1 MKKSFSLAMLS
12 VFFGLAAS
20 VFAADEAKP
29 TPPDAKASSQ
39 AVDRA
44 IQYLTAKGQAEDGS
58 FTAQAGPGVT
68 AIVVTGILSQG
79 RSPDDPVVAKAL
91 KYLEKFIQPDGGI
104 YEPKNFYKNYETC
117 LGLMAFSAA
126 GRGGKNEQFV
136 KIVKNAEK
144 FLKDI
149 QWDERQSQD
158 QASAYYGGAGYGKS
172 KRPDLSNTQFLLD
185 ALKTAG
191 AGPEDPAVKKALIFV
206 SRCQNLETEHNTT
219 PFAAK
224 NPDGGFYYTPAAG
237 GQSQAAPTLPNGGLR
252 SYGSMTYAGL
262 KSMIYAGVSPDDARV
277 KAAIKWI
284 QQNYDLKSNPGMSKP
299 EEGLY
304 YYYHTFA
311 KALDAVGKPELIDA
325 KGVKH
330 DWRQEL
336 TAELIRRQKADGSWV
351 NGADRWMEGDP
362 NLVTAYALL
371 SLSYC
376 KPANHPSPFPLRE
389 TGRGDD
395 IPGFGMGIGR

>member
-1 MKKSFSLAMLS
+1 MKKLTVVALLSLFL
-12 VFFGLAAS
+12 GLTAS
-20 VFAADEAKP
+20 AFAADEAKP
-29 TPPDAKASSQ
+29 NPPDAKAYGQ
-39 AVDRA
+39 AVEKA
-44 IQYLTAKGQAEDGS
+44 IEYLTTKGQAADGS
-58 FTAQAGPGVT
+58 FTAPAGPGVT

-79 RSPDDPVVAKAL
+79 RSPDDPVVEKAL

-126 GRGGKNEQFV
+126 NKQGKNEKFA
-136 KIVKNAEK
+136 KIVKDAEK
-144 FLKDI
+144 FLKEI

-191 AGPEDPAVKKALIFV
+191 AGPDDPAVKKALIFV
-206 SRCQNLETEHNTT
+206 SRCQNLETENNTL
-219 PFAAK
+219 PFASK

-237 GQSQAAPTLPNGGLR
+237 GTSQAGPPLPGGGLR

-262 KSMIYAGVSPDDARV
+262 KSMIYAGVGPDDARV
-277 KAAIKWI
+277 KAAYKWI

-311 KALDAVGKPELIDA
+311 KALDAVGKPELVDA

-330 DWRQEL
+330 DWRKEL
-336 TAELIRRQKADGSWV
+336 SAELISRQKANGSWA
-351 NGADRWMEGDP
+351 NDADRWMEGDP
-362 NLVTAYALL
+362 NLVTAYSLL
-371 SLSYC
+371 ALSYC
-376 KPANHPSPFPLRE
+376 RTA
-389 TGRGDD
+389 GQQ
-395 IPGFGMGIGR
+395 

>member
-1 MKKSFSLAMLS
+1 MKKMIACVM
-12 VFFGLAAS
+12 AS
-20 VFAADEAKP
+20 VIIAGFASASFAAEEAKTTP
-29 TPPDAKASSQ
+29 TDAKAYSQ

-44 IQYLTAKGQAEDGS
+44 IQFLTTNGQAEDGS

-68 AIVVTGILSQG
+68 AIVVASILSQG
-79 RSPDDPVVAKAL
+79 RSSDDPVVAKGL
-91 KYLEKFIQPDGGI
+91 KYLEKFIQTDGGI
-104 YEPKNFYKNYETC
+104 YEPKNYYKNYESS
-117 LGLMAFSAA
+117 LGLMAFAA
-126 GRGGKNEQFV
+126 ANRGGKNEKYA
-136 KIVKNAEK
+136 KIVKDAEK
-144 FLKDI
+144 FLKEI
-149 QWDERQSQD
+149 QWDERQSHD
-158 QASAYYGGAGYGKS
+158 QSSAFYGGAGYGKS

-191 AGPEDPAVKKALIFV
+191 DGPDDPAVKKALIFV

-237 GQSQAAPTLPNGGLR
+237 GTSQAGKPLPGGGLR

-262 KSMIYAGVSPDDARV
+262 KSMIYAGVGPDDARV
-277 KAAIKWI
+277 KAAYNWI
-284 QQNYDLKSNPGMSKP
+284 RQNYDLKSNPGMAKP

-325 KGVKH
+325 KDAKH

-336 TAELIRRQKADGSWV
+336 TAELISRQKPDGSWV
-351 NGADRWMEGDP
+351 NDADRWMEGDP
-362 NLVTAYALL
+362 NLVTAYSLL
-371 SLSYC
+371 ALSYC
-376 KPANHPSPFPLRE
+376 KS
-389 TGRGDD
+389 GK
-395 IPGFGMGIGR
+395 